1 MNRCASVIAIDID
14 PAKVDMAI
22 NNAMVY
28 GVDDRVDYV
37 VGDFIHLAP
46 SLKVIFLSFSVIFV

>member
-1 MNRCASVIAIDID
+1 
-14 PAKVDMAI
+14 MAI
-22 NNAMVY
+22 NNALVY

-46 SLKVIFLSFSVIFV
+46 SLKVNLLSLSASIKDSL